1 MSTAEAEMMALA
13 DLALELLYFMAL
25 TETLGYVYDESP
37 EVKTSDPE
45 AHGLVHKA
53 MVEAMEAHGPIETFT
68 DSKAA
73 HDMCHRSTISAGARH
88 VERRVLK
95 MRELQGEGK
104 VKVSLV
110 PTAFNPADLF
120 TKVLDNETFKRHRA
134 TIMNLKAKP

>member
-1 MSTAEAEMMALA
+1 
-13 DLALELLYFMAL
+13 
-25 TETLGYVYDESP
+25 
-37 EVKTSDPE
+37 
-45 AHGLVHKA
+45 
-53 MVEAMEAHGPIETFT
+53 
-68 DSKAA
+68 
-73 HDMCHRSTISAGARH
+73 MCHRSTISAGARH

>member
-1 MSTAEAEMMALA
+1 
-13 DLALELLYFMAL
+13 
-25 TETLGYVYDESP
+25 
-37 EVKTSDPE
+37 
-45 AHGLVHKA
+45 
-53 MVEAMEAHGPIETFT
+53 
-68 DSKAA
+68 
-73 HDMCHRSTISAGARH
+73 
-88 VERRVLK
+88 